1 MREFVPGGIANR
13 FGDLYGNSPFR
24 IIRSGRVVI
33 ETVRAGAAIMCGWR
47 DVQKVN
53 PEHGECDPDFAWLA
67 RTDEER
73 AAEGIKRG
81 ADPAIDR

>member
-1 MREFVPGGIANR
+1 MRDYVPGGIANR
-13 FGDLYGNSPFR
+13 YGDIYGTSPHR

-33 ETVRAGAAIMCGWR
+33 ESTRAGAAISCGWR
-47 DVQKVN
+47 AVDKVN

-73 AAEGIKRG
+73 EAEGAKRG